1 MKISHNAEKLKVNEG
16 PLEINVTLVMPW
28 VNLKVIS
35 HVKRQPSNL
44 RDDPEIGSVMGWP
57 TRPLFCPFINVFP
70 LLLNHPDAATNGLIL
85 Y

>member
-28 VNLKVIS
+28 ANLKVIS

-44 RDDPEIGSVMGWP
+44 KDDPEIGSVMGWP
-57 TRPLFCPFINVFP
+57 TTTQAFILSISHCF
-70 LLLNHPDAATNGLIL
+70 DIL
-85 Y
+85 MYISQVDIY